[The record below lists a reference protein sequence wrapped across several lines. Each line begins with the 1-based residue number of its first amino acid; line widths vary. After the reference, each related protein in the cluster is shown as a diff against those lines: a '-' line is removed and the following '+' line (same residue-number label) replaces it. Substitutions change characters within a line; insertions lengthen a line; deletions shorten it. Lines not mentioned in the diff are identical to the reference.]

1 MPETATGKRQEEGTG
16 KWRRSFTKQFHVSF
30 YSNSLV
36 SRMKWKSEYYCSL
49 YTKIRRFRKKILFLR
64 FSKCFNIYPG

>member
-1 MPETATGKRQEEGTG
+1 VPRWELFIYSVTKICLLVSIILMPETATGKRQEEGTG

-36 SRMKWKSEYYCSL
+36 SRMK
-49 YTKIRRFRKKILFLR
+49 
-64 FSKCFNIYPG
+64 